1 MLRLPDPGQCPGTVR
16 IGEPLEAGSVQLL
29 RYPLQLTARPIV
41 VTGSSVDR
49 SRAAACSARSWAR

>member
-1 MLRLPDPGQCPGTVR
+1 MLRLPDPGLMPGAVR
-16 IGEPLEAGSVQLL
+16 IAEPFEAHSVQPLH
-29 RYPLQLTARPIV
+29 YPLQLTARPMV